1 MALNL
6 WAMAGANAQGPKDGA
21 GYFPNLPVYNQH
33 GERLRFYD
41 DVIKGRIV
49 VISFIFTSCTDIC
62 PLTTARL
69 GQVAEEL
76 KESFGR
82 DIFFVSISVDPRN
95 DTPQKLK
102 AFSEAFHAG
111 PGWSFLTGSLQDIRA
126 INAKLGEH
134 MRSLNDH
141 RNEVVLGNDATGE
154 WARNSVFGDLKRLVI
169 DIRSMDPKWRAEVRT
184 IARDPA
190 SDHGYALGQQP
201 GEALFKRMCAGCHML
216 KVGTRV
222 GPDLYAVGGRRSHDW
237 LMRFIMSPEKMR
249 AEKDPTAISLARQF
263 PAVRMPN
270 LGLTENDASDLI
282 SYVNARSKWL
292 DAQQVEAAQ
301 AAPATHNHDHHSHNH
316 KH

>member
-1 MALNL
+1 MRRSARAVLAAMVLNL

-33 GERLRFYD
+33 GEKLRFYD

-69 GQVAEEL
+69 SQVAEDL

-82 DIFFVSISVDPRN
+82 DIFFVSITVDPRN

-111 PGWSFLTGSLQDIRA
+111 PGWLFLTGSLQDIRA
-126 INAKLGEH
+126 INAKLGEQ
-134 MRSLNDH
+134 MRSLNEH

-169 DIRSMDPKWRAEVRT
+169 DIRSMDPKWRGEVRT
-184 IARDPA
+184 FAHDPA
-190 SDHGYALGQQP
+190 SDHGYALERSSPAKRCSSACARGVICSRSARAWDQTSMRSV
-201 GEALFKRMCAGCHML
+201 GVALTTGCCA
-216 KVGTRV
+216 
-222 GPDLYAVGGRRSHDW
+222 S
-237 LMRFIMSPEKMR
+237 S
-249 AEKDPTAISLARQF
+249 
-263 PAVRMPN
+263 
-270 LGLTENDASDLI
+270 
-282 SYVNARSKWL
+282 
-292 DAQQVEAAQ
+292 
-301 AAPATHNHDHHSHNH
+301 
-316 KH
+316 